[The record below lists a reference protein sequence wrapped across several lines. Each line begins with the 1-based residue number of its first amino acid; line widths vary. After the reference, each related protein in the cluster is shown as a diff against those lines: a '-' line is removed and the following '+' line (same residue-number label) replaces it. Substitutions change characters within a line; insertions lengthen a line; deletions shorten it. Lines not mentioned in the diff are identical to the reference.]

1 MGWGNFLSEFNLS
14 TGIDWGLLFSFSF
27 LFRFTLAFVPYYLLV
42 EYLSTGYYISI
53 EIKYSIEI
61 KHDPDSV
68 LHFFEGILYLL
79 GVETAEL

>member
-14 TGIDWGLLFSFSF
+14 TGIGWGLIFSWSF

-53 EIKYSIEI
+53 EIK
-61 KHDPDSV
+61 HDPDSV